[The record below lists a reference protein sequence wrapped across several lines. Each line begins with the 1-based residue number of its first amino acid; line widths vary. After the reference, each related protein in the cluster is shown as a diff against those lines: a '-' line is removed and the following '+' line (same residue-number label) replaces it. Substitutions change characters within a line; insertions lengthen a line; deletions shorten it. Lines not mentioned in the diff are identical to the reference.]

1 MTTASKCR
9 VPFAVASSQVLHT
22 NQGDIAGSRSGRSS
36 RFIPRLPATHAD
48 VPRVP
53 CALYRPQH
61 SCRPAHIS
69 RCAAA
74 GERLDRVRLCRA
86 LRKLPPGGVSG
97 ALGRCEGAERGLLAM
112 GKTVVLAGALDTKG
126 AEFSYVRKVIRR
138 AGLDVLTVDFGV
150 LGEPAFIP
158 DISRAEVAQAGG
170 GDLERWRSGEHKDEA
185 MAGMA
190 AALAVVVRRL
200 FDEGRLDGIF
210 SMGGSGGTSVATTAM
225 RTLPVGVPKL
235 VASTVGGGDVSGYAG
250 TKDITFMPS
259 VVDIAGFNRISQ
271 RIYANAAA
279 AIAGMVAAE
288 PPAAEQATMIAASMF
303 GNTTAA
309 EDLVRDGYF
318 QGVLDL
324 TTTELADEVCGG
336 VMSAGPDRGRA
347 APASGVPVVLVPGC
361 VDMAN
366 FGAPQTVPARY
377 AGRHLYNWNP
387 NVTLLRTNAA
397 ENTRIGEM
405 LAAAANAATGPVAVL
420 LPLRGVSMLDSPGGQ
435 FWDPAAD
442 RACYEAIR
450 AHLKPSVPVEEVDAN
465 INDEAFAQRAA
476 DLLLAM
482 IRETSQQR
490 K

>member
-1 MTTASKCR
+1 
-9 VPFAVASSQVLHT
+9 
-22 NQGDIAGSRSGRSS
+22 
-36 RFIPRLPATHAD
+36 
-48 VPRVP
+48 
-53 CALYRPQH
+53 
-61 SCRPAHIS
+61 
-69 RCAAA
+69 
-74 GERLDRVRLCRA
+74 
-86 LRKLPPGGVSG
+86 
-97 ALGRCEGAERGLLAM
+97 M

-150 LGEPAFIP
+150 LGEPAFVP
-158 DISRAEVAQAGG
+158 DISRAEVAQVGG
-170 GDLERWRSGEHKDEA
+170 GDLERWRSGEYKDEA

-259 VVDIAGFNRISQ
+259 VVDIAGFNRISR

-309 EDLVRDGYF
+309 MDQARVRMEGQGYEVLVFHATGTGGRTMEDLVRDGYF

-450 AHLKPSVPVEEVDAN
+450 AHLKPSVPVEEIDAN

-482 IRETSQQR
+482 IRETSRQR

>member
-1 MTTASKCR
+1 
-9 VPFAVASSQVLHT
+9 
-22 NQGDIAGSRSGRSS
+22 
-36 RFIPRLPATHAD
+36 
-48 VPRVP
+48 
-53 CALYRPQH
+53 
-61 SCRPAHIS
+61 
-69 RCAAA
+69 
-74 GERLDRVRLCRA
+74 
-86 LRKLPPGGVSG
+86 
-97 ALGRCEGAERGLLAM
+97 M
-112 GKTVVLAGALDTKG
+112 GTTVVLAGALDTKG
-126 AEFSYVRKVIRR
+126 AEFSYVRQRIWR

-150 LGEPAFIP
+150 LGEPSFVP
-158 DISRAEVAQAGG
+158 DVGRAEVAQAGG

-190 AALAVVVRRL
+190 AGLAVVVRRL
-200 FDEGRLDGIF
+200 FDEGRLNGIF
-210 SMGGSGGTSVATTAM
+210 SMGGSGGTSVATAAM

-259 VVDIAGFNRISQ
+259 VVDVAGFNRISR

-279 AIAGMVAAE
+279 AIAGMVAAD
-288 PPAAEQATMIAASMF
+288 PPAEEQAPMIATSMF

-309 EDLVRDGYF
+309 ADQARMRMERQGYEVLVFHATGTGGRTMEDLVGDGYF

-377 AGRHLYNWNP
+377 AGRQLYRWNP

-397 ENTRIGEM
+397 ENARIGGM
-405 LAAAANAATGPVAVL
+405 LAAAANAATGPVAVV

-450 AHLKPSVPVEEVDAN
+450 ARLKPSVPVEQIDAN
-465 INDEAFAQRAA
+465 INDEAFAQRAS
-476 DLLLAM
+476 DLLLGM
-482 IRETSQQR
+482 IRESSDKR